1 MSFRQPLLR
10 RLAVLPI
17 ALLAAFATACADEYP
32 QTTFSP
38 VTELG
43 AAIDDVFM
51 TAFWW
56 TMVILGVVVVVL
68 AYVLV
73 RYRSRPGVEARKIYG
88 NNLAEILWTA
98 GPAVIVVLIL
108 VPTVRTIFFTYSE
121 PPEDAMVVEAVGHQW
136 WWEFRYP
143 ELGIRTANQL
153 HLPVGRPVEIQLSSA
168 DVIHNFWIPRIAG
181 KRYNYPVVALPEGAP
196 QPKNHNRLVFTID
209 EAGEYMGQCAE
220 FCGTSHALM
229 QMLVVAQPEAEFDA
243 WVAGMKEPASAVPEP
258 GTIEARGQE
267 VFITGGCM
275 ACHSITGTTATFGR
289 IGPDLTGFGSRWKLG
304 AGAAENT
311 PEQLARW
318 IQHSESLKPGSKM
331 TPFPQIAGEDLE
343 ALVAYLQSLK

>member
-17 ALLAAFATACADEYP
+17 ALLVALVTACADEYP
-32 QTTFSP
+32 QTTFRP

-43 AAIDDVFM
+43 AEIDRVFM
-51 TAFWW
+51 ISFWW
-56 TMVILGVVVVVL
+56 TMLILAVVL
-68 AYVLV
+68 AVLGYVLV
-73 RYRSRPGVEARKIYG
+73 RFRSRPGVEARKIYG

-108 VPTVRTIFFTYSE
+108 VPTVQAIFFTYRE
-121 PPEDAMVVEAVGHQW
+121 APEDALVVEAIGHQW

-153 HLPVGRPVEIQLSSA
+153 HLPVGRAVDIHLSSA
-168 DVIHNFWIPRIAG
+168 DVIHNFWLPRLAG

-209 EAGEYMGQCAE
+209 EPGEYAGQCAE
-220 FCGTSHALM
+220 FCGVSHALM
-229 QMLVVAQPEAEFDA
+229 QMRVVAEQEAEFDE
-243 WVAGMKEPASAVPEP
+243 WVARMKAPANAIPAE
-258 GTIEARGQE
+258 GTIEERGYNT
-267 VFITGGCM
+267 FMRGGCI
-275 ACHSITGTTATFGR
+275 ACHSIAGTTASFGT
-289 IGPDLTGFGSRWKLG
+289 IGPDLTEIGARWKIG

-311 PEQLARW
+311 PEHLARW
-318 IQHSESLKPGSKM
+318 IQDSESMKPGSKM
-331 TPFPQIAGEDLE
+331 MPFPQIAGEDLE
-343 ALVAYLQSLK
+343 ALVVYLQSLK

>member
-1 MSFRQPLLR
+1 
-10 RLAVLPI
+10 
-17 ALLAAFATACADEYP
+17 LLAALASACAGDYP

-51 TAFWW
+51 ISFWW
-56 TMVILGVVVVVL
+56 TMLILAVVVVVL
-68 AYVLV
+68 TYILI
-73 RYRSRPGVEARKIYG
+73 RFRSRPGVAARKIYG

-108 VPTVRTIFFTYSE
+108 VPTVRTTFFSYRE
-121 PPEDAMVVEAVGHQW
+121 APEGSLVVEAIGHQW

-143 ELGIRTANQL
+143 ELGITTANQL
-153 HLPVGRPVEIQLSSA
+153 HLPVGRTVDIHLSSA
-168 DVIHNFWIPRIAG
+168 DVIHNFWVPRLSG

-196 QPKNHNRLVFTID
+196 APKNHNRLVFTID
-209 EAGEYMGQCAE
+209 EAGEYSGQCAE
-220 FCGTSHALM
+220 FCGVSHALM
-229 QMLVVAQPEAEFDA
+229 QMMVIAEPEAEFED
-243 WVAGMKEPASAVPEP
+243 WVTRMKAPANAIPAE
-258 GTIEARGQE
+258 GTIEERGYNT
-267 VFITGGCM
+267 FMRGGCI
-275 ACHSITGTTATFGR
+275 ACHSIAGTNATFSR
-289 IGPDLTGFGSRWKLG
+289 IGPDLTGIGSRWKIG

-311 PEQLARW
+311 PEHLARW
-318 IQHSESLKPGSKM
+318 IQNSESFKPGSKM